1 MRMGKETRCAPAIRI
16 KQRKDW
22 SVPLVAATVFG
33 AALLVLLVLGL
44 YDGGSAQARPTR
56 AVLLAAGD
64 IASCQSR
71 GDRATAKLLDSI
83 SGTVLTL
90 GDEAYP
96 AGTAKE
102 FDECYD
108 RTWGRFKDRTKPVP
122 GNHEYVTPGAAGYFD
137 YFGGTGA
144 RPPAPVPNTRENP
157 GLTPDKGYYSYDR
170 GAWHIVALNSECDSV
185 RGGCDRT
192 SPMLTWLKEDLAA
205 HPAPCTL
212 AYWHKPLFTGGY
224 NGNYAP
230 MRPIWRVLYAAHA
243 DVVLNPNGKADPQRG
258 IREFVV
264 GTGGESHAK
273 FRTIPANSQVGNAHT
288 FGVLKLTL
296 HPTSYDWKFVPAGDK
311 TFTDS
316 GSDSCDQDGTTPPG
330 PAPTAQPTATASPQ
344 PTATASPQPLP

>member
-1 MRMGKETRCAPAIRI
+1 VR
-16 KQRKDW
+16 
-22 SVPLVAATVFG
+22 LVAATVFG
-33 AALLVLLVLGL
+33 AALLVLGM
-44 YDGGSAQARPTR
+44 YDGGSAQARHSR
-56 AVLLAAGD
+56 SVLLAVGD

-83 SGTVLTL
+83 SGTVLAL

-96 AGTAKE
+96 AGTAKD

-108 RTWGRFKDRTKPVP
+108 RTWGRFEDRTKPVP
-122 GNHEYVTPGAAGYFD
+122 GNHEYFTADASGYFD
-137 YFGGTGA
+137 YFSGTGA
-144 RPPAPVPNTRENP
+144 RSSAPVPNTKENP
-157 GLTPDKGYYSYDR
+157 GLTPGKGYYSYDR
-170 GAWHIVALNSECDSV
+170 GAWHIVALNSECESV
-185 RGGCDRT
+185 RGGCERT
-192 SPMLTWLKEDLAA
+192 SPMLTWLKEDLAT

-243 DVVLNPNGKADPQRG
+243 DVVLNGHDHFYERFARQDPNGKADPQHG

-288 FGVLKLTL
+288 YGVLKLTL
-296 HPTSYDWKFVPAGDK
+296 RSRSYRWKFVPAGDK

-330 PAPTAQPTATASPQ
+330 PDPTPQPTATASPQ

>member
-1 MRMGKETRCAPAIRI
+1 MGKETRCGSAVRI

-22 SVPLVAATVFG
+22 FVRLVAATVFG
-33 AALLVLLVLGL
+33 AVLLVSFLL
-44 YDGGSAQARPTR
+44 NDGGSAQARHSR

-83 SGTVLTL
+83 SGTVLAL

-96 AGTAKE
+96 AGTAKD

-108 RTWGRFKDRTKPVP
+108 PTWGRFEDRTKPVP
-122 GNHEYVTPGAAGYFD
+122 GNHEYMTPGAAGYFD
-137 YFGGTGA
+137 YFSGTGA
-144 RPPAPVPNTRENP
+144 RSSAPVPNTKENP
-157 GLTPDKGYYSYDR
+157 GLTPGKGYYSYDR

-205 HPAPCTL
+205 HSDRCTL
-212 AYWHKPLFTGGY
+212 AYWHKPLFSSGY

-230 MRPIWRVLYAAHA
+230 VRPIWRVLYRAHA
-243 DVVLNPNGKADPQRG
+243 DVVLNGHDHFYERFARQDPNGKADPQHG

-264 GTGGESHAK
+264 GTGGGSHAK
-273 FRTIPANSQVGNAHT
+273 VRAVQPNNQVLNAHT
-288 FGVLKLTL
+288 YGVLKLTL
-296 HPTSYDWKFVPAGDK
+296 HPTSYDWEFVPAGEK

-316 GSDSCDQDGTTPPG
+316 GNTPCHN
-330 PAPTAQPTATASPQ
+330 
-344 PTATASPQPLP
+344 

>member
-1 MRMGKETRCAPAIRI
+1 MRMRKETRCAPAIRI

-122 GNHEYVTPGAAGYFD
+122 GNHEYFTADASGYFD
-137 YFGGTGA
+137 YFSESSTTS
-144 RPPAPVPNTRENP
+144 PTPVPNTRENP
-157 GLTPDKGYYSYDR
+157 GLTPGKGYYSYDL
-170 GAWHIVALNSECDSV
+170 GSWHIVALNSECDSV
-185 RGGCDRT
+185 RGGCDPT
-192 SPMLTWLKEDLAA
+192 SPMLSWLEKDLAA
-205 HPAPCTL
+205 HPDQCTL
-212 AYWHKPLFTGGY
+212 AYWHKPLFTSGY
-224 NGNYAP
+224 NGDYAP
-230 MRPIWRVLYAAHA
+230 VRPIWDVLYAAHA
-243 DVVLNPNGKADPQRG
+243 DVVLNGHDHFYERFASQTPRGERSKRG

-273 FRTIPANSQVGNAHT
+273 FRTIPANSQVRNAHT

-296 HPTSYDWKFVPAGDK
+296 RSRSYRWKFVPAGDK

-316 GSDSCDQDGTTPPG
+316 GNTPCHN
-330 PAPTAQPTATASPQ
+330 
-344 PTATASPQPLP
+344 

>member
-1 MRMGKETRCAPAIRI
+1 MRKETRCGPAVRI
-16 KQRKDW
+16 EQRRDW
-22 SVPLVAATVFG
+22 SVPLVAATVLG

-83 SGTVLTL
+83 SGTVLAL

-122 GNHEYVTPGAAGYFD
+122 GNHEYMTPGAAGYFD

-144 RPPAPVPNTRENP
+144 RPSAPVPNTRENP
-157 GLTPDKGYYSYDR
+157 GLTPSKGYYSYDR

-185 RGGCDRT
+185 RGGCDPT
-192 SPMLTWLKEDLAA
+192 SPMLTWLEKDLAA
-205 HPAPCTL
+205 HPDQCTL
-212 AYWHKPLFTGGY
+212 AYWHKPLFTSGY
-224 NGNYAP
+224 NGDYAP
-230 MRPIWRVLYAAHA
+230 VRPIWDVLYAAHA
-243 DVVLNPNGKADPQRG
+243 DVVLNGHDHFYERFARQTPRGERSKRG

-264 GTGGESHAK
+264 GTGGGSHAK
-273 FRTIPANSQVGNAHT
+273 FVTDHANNQARNAHT
-288 FGVLKLTL
+288 YGVLKLTL
-296 HPTSYDWKFVPAGDK
+296 RSRSYRWKFVPAGDK

-316 GSDSCDQDGTTPPG
+316 GNTPCHN
-330 PAPTAQPTATASPQ
+330 
-344 PTATASPQPLP
+344 